1 MRELCRNQYDFHVVN
16 IIKRILN
23 WFLGFDWRLRCAGL
37 CATKTVLKQA
47 RVILIT
53 IFLVAIWL
61 LTFWHSCTMQH
72 KKKKW
77 NKIKNRVNQLSV
89 YVSTKIRCIALRY
102 RFFYSIITIKRKPT
116 MLFAYGTSYTLIIF
130 EQTKWYFVLSICS
143 RAHDKTSI
151 CLCVVRA
158 LYAEWNKKNSD
169 GCNAKIPMQNLY
181 MIWSILSAESF
192 VRLQAVTIIGLLF
205 NGKYTK
211 VVIFFLL
218 RRFVV
223 FKKNIQFFLVAV
235 LMNWGKNVWHK
246 SSIGSIWIV
255 NFLF

>member
-1 MRELCRNQYDFHVVN
+1 MQESIRFPRCKHHQAYLELIFGFWLKVTLCRFMCDKNRIKTGTCHFNHDISGSNSAFDF
-16 IIKRILN
+16 
-23 WFLGFDWRLRCAGL
+23 
-37 CATKTVLKQA
+37 
-47 RVILIT
+47 
-53 IFLVAIWL
+53 
-61 LTFWHSCTMQH
+61 LTFMHNAAQE
-72 KKKKW
+72 KKW
-77 NKIKNRVNQLSV
+77 NKIKNRVNQLSM

-102 RFFYSIITIKRKPT
+102 RFF
-116 MLFAYGTSYTLIIF
+116 LFNNNHKAQANDVVCLRHFIYVN
-130 EQTKWYFVLSICS
+130 YFRTNKMVFRFVDLFTCS
-143 RAHDKTSI
+143 RQNIDMLVCCACAI
-151 CLCVVRA
+151 RWM
-158 LYAEWNKKNSD
+158 EQKNSD
-169 GCNAKIPMQNLY
+169 GCNAKIPMQKLH

-223 FKKNIQFFLVAV
+223 FKKNIQFFSVAV

>member
-72 KKKKW
+72 KKKNGTKSKTELINSPCMFRLKYAALPCGTVFLFNNNHKAQANDVVCLRHFIYVNYFRT
-77 NKIKNRVNQLSV
+77 NKMVF
-89 YVSTKIRCIALRY
+89 
-102 RFFYSIITIKRKPT
+102 RFVD
-116 MLFAYGTSYTLIIF
+116 LFT
-130 EQTKWYFVLSICS
+130 CS
-143 RAHDKTSI
+143 RQNIDMLLVCCACAI
-151 CLCVVRA
+151 RWM
-158 LYAEWNKKNSD
+158 EQKNSD

-223 FKKNIQFFLVAV
+223 FNKKYPIFF
-235 LMNWGKNVWHK
+235 GCC
-246 SSIGSIWIV
+246 V
-255 NFLF
+255 NELRKKCMT